1 MSNVVKFK
9 INGLSSALNNV
20 YTRVTDLSRVELFEG
35 ETLVSDAI
43 GNVELNIGAS
53 GSIGQGVIVYGDNYS
68 AGNESIFKSFS
79 GYGLIEA
86 EAPNSVYTFVYGQS
100 LSIGDGGTPNT
111 KDTPEL
117 ADISIAKLFAGVDT
131 NGPGGGGAVYAPADV
146 ATLKPFAEYDTYQ
159 SHAWGYYNKLQSY
172 GAARDGIYSSVG
184 VGAQSVADL
193 TASPIYDNVPI
204 VIEAAGNLLGTEKRS
219 AVIQYNQGEADTTIG
234 TAPAVWKASVKSL
247 LKDDAEVQIKT
258 QLGVSKVDTYLVQ
271 LSKGNTHPSGGYSI
285 ANAQLEY
292 ALENDDT
299 HLAVAPWFINRKY
312 GRTDYQ
318 PHFTADGYT
327 QLGEYL
333 AKAEN
338 QVNNGVVKFTP
349 PRPLSFTVL
358 PDFRTVEIE
367 YYSPSGALTLGAAA
381 TETDIPLAD
390 GAGFGFGELSNLD
403 IINAATSYNIVGSKV
418 TLVSPV
424 LIESGVNL
432 TAGRTGPNWDKNTAY
447 KLPCIN
453 LRNTGTEVSTLGDTM
468 HDWAAQFTEV
478 LSHSQGAFDRD
489 IDNIWSVN
497 VDPAF
502 ALPATSAEAASVTSY
517 TGVVTYTKM
526 QPNATYQVDFDLTVV
541 SGSFRLTVGSSTDG
555 LRESFT
561 SSGVYSRTVSTISG
575 KALKADALGVDH
587 NMTLNSIT
595 VVRIS

>member
-20 YTRVTDLSRVELFEG
+20 YTRVTDLSRNELYSG
-35 ETLVSDAI
+35 ETLVSDVSGNVTLAI
-43 GNVELNIGAS
+43 GAAGVD
-53 GSIGQGVIVYGDNYS
+53 GQGVIVEGDDFNGS
-68 AGNESIFKSFS
+68 NQATFKSFK
-79 GYGLIEA
+79 GYGLVEA

-111 KDTPEL
+111 KATPEL
-117 ADISIAKLFAGVDT
+117 AGISIAKLFTGVDT
-131 NGPGGGGAVYAPADV
+131 NGPGGGGDVYAPVDV

-172 GAARDGIYSSVG
+172 STNRDGIYSSVG
-184 VGAQSVADL
+184 VGAQTVADL

-219 AVIQYNQGEADTTIG
+219 AVIQYNQGEADTTVG

-258 QLGVSKVDTYLVQ
+258 QLGVPKVDTYLIQ
-271 LSKGNTHPSGGYSI
+271 LSKGNTHPSGGYAI

-292 ALENDDT
+292 VLENEDT

-327 QLGEYL
+327 LLGEYL

-338 QVNNGVVKFTP
+338 QVNNGVTKFTP

-403 IINAATSYNIVGSKV
+403 IINAATSYSITGSKI

-424 LIESGVNL
+424 LIETGVNL
-432 TAGRTGPNWDKNTAY
+432 TAGRTGPNWSKNTAF

-453 LRNTGTEVSTLGDTM
+453 LRNTGTEVSVLGDTM

-478 LSHSQGAFDRD
+478 LSHSQGAFDMN
-489 IDNIWSVN
+489 IDNIWDVN

-502 ALPATSAEAASVTSY
+502 ALPATSAAPASVTSY

-526 QPNATYQVDFDLTVV
+526 QPNATYQVELDLTIV
-541 SGSFRLTVGSSTDG
+541 SGSLRLTVGSSTDG
-555 LRESFT
+555 IRETFT
-561 SSGVYSRTVSTISG
+561 SSGVYSRTVSVVSSRG
-575 KALKADALGVDH
+575 LKADALGTDH
-587 NMTLNSIT
+587 NMTINSIT
-595 VVRIS
+595 VTRLS